1 MTSGGGVVIELVDN
15 SAHILA
21 LTMATFVI
29 RLLGQLNGQADLPP
43 GPRKVRFTKR
53 TYCSSVFFVLSA
65 MQFSAV
71 NIFWL
76 NFCAKLQRICF

>member
-43 GPRKVRFTKR
+43 GPPEVRFTKR
-53 TYCSSVFFVLSA
+53 AYCSSVLFILSV
-65 MQFSAV
+65 MQFSTS
-71 NIFWL
+71 
-76 NFCAKLQRICF
+76 IC